1 MARVLSVKAP
11 GRICFFDFLRP
22 NNNTHNLISTALEK
36 LKNLG
41 IELPDEM

>member
-1 MARVLSVKAP
+1 MDYMFHHYANALLNARR
-11 GRICFFDFLRP
+11 GNI
-22 NNNTHNLISTALEK
+22 NNNTHNLISTVLEK

>member
-1 MARVLSVKAP
+1 MRR
-11 GRICFFDFLRP
+11 GNI
-22 NNNTHNLISTALEK
+22 NNNTHNLISTTLEK